1 MSLAAPLAPSS
12 PSTARVEAP
21 AHVVLPP
28 VLALAVFALC
38 AFSPQVLNDGDTWS
52 HVATGDWILAHRAV
66 PRADPFSLTF
76 AGAPWTAHE
85 WLSEALLALA
95 HRVGGWSG
103 VVLLTAAA
111 AGAAVY
117 VVTRR
122 AARDLTG
129 PALIALGI
137 LGVALMSGGLLARPH
152 VLALPVLALWADQ
165 LFSARERDGSPPLA
179 AVALITLWA
188 NLHGGFVFG
197 LALIG
202 PFAAEALWR
211 APMER
216 RLAAFRDWAVFGLA
230 SLGAALITPFGLQG
244 LLFPFKLLDLAY
256 LRQVGEWQPENFAH
270 PGPLEFALIG
280 LIGLA
285 LTKPLRLAPLRLLLL
300 IGLIHM
306 SLQHV
311 RHEMLL
317 AMIAP
322 MLIARPIADAIG
334 ARAEAAKPVP
344 RGLAAGAIA
353 VALVI
358 AGARF
363 AAPIH
368 RVDSPTAPI
377 GALAAVP
384 EDLRERPVL
393 NGYGFGGY
401 FIYRGLRP
409 FIDGRADMFGD
420 AFLARYSRIQS
431 GDSGALA
438 AALKQYD
445 IAWTIFAPGQGAVA
459 AMDREPGW
467 RRIHADAFAVV
478 HARVATP

>member
-1 MSLAAPLAPSS
+1 MSLAAPLAPS
-12 PSTARVEAP
+12 AP
-21 AHVVLPP
+21 ATVRASAPVHILLPP
-28 VLALAVFALC
+28 LLALAVLALC

-66 PRADPFSLTF
+66 PRVDPFSLTF

-85 WLSEALLALA
+85 WLAELLFALA
-95 HRVGGWSG
+95 HRALGWSG
-103 VVLLTAAA
+103 VVVLTGAA

-117 VVTRR
+117 VVARR

-129 PALIALGI
+129 PALIALAV

-152 VLALPVLALWADQ
+152 VLALPVLALWADH
-165 LFSARERDGSPPLA
+165 LFAARERDRAPPLA
-179 AVALITLWA
+179 AIALMTLWA
-188 NLHGGFVFG
+188 NLHGGFAFG

-202 PFAAEALWR
+202 PFALEALWQ
-211 APMER
+211 APAER
-216 RLAAFRDWAVFGLA
+216 RLGVFNEWVLFGLA
-230 SLGAALITPFGLQG
+230 SLAAALITPFGIEG
-244 LLFPFKLLDLAY
+244 LLFPFKLLDLTY
-256 LRQVGEWQPENFAH
+256 LQQVKEWQPESFAH
-270 PGPLEFALIG
+270 PGPLEFALLG

-285 LTKPLRLAPLRLLLL
+285 LTKPLRLPPLRLLPLA
-300 IGLIHM
+300 GLIHM
-306 SLQHV
+306 SLQHM

-317 AMIAP
+317 AMIGP
-322 MLIARPIADAIG
+322 MLLARPIAEALG
-334 ARAEAAKPVP
+334 ARVEAAKPEP
-344 RGLAAGAIA
+344 RGLAAAALTLALA
-353 VALVI
+353 V

-368 RVDSPTAPI
+368 RVDSATAPI

-384 EDLRERPVL
+384 EALREKPVL

-401 FIYRGLRP
+401 LIYQGLRP

-420 AFLARYSRIQS
+420 SFLARYSRIQS
-431 GDSGALA
+431 GDSEALER
-438 AALKQYD
+438 ALKQYG

-467 RRIHADAFAVV
+467 RRIHADAVAVV
-478 HARVATP
+478 HARFPAP